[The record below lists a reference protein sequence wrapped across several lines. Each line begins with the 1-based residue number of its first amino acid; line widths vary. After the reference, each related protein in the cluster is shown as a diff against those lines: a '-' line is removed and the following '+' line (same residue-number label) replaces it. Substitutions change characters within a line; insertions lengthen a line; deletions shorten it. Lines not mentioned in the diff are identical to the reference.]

1 VTLKFDKIGK
11 WLSHLEARKPSIDTT
26 NAGNS
31 TTAKEQP
38 PPNIQSTLES
48 NAVLVEL
55 EELYGLSNFFDGI
68 KWYPT

>member
-1 VTLKFDKIGK
+1 LNGTLVTLKFDKIGK

-38 PPNIQSTLES
+38 PPNIQPLFRKVFRANSLFKGSEYLQ
-48 NAVLVEL
+48 V
-55 EELYGLSNFFDGI
+55 I
-68 KWYPT
+68 M